1 MYLVT
6 GASGFIGK
14 HLLDA
19 LVQRGQTIYA
29 LVLPRSEA
37 SFWQLVDKRWPTAR
51 SRFVV
56 LSGDISEPLCGLSI
70 DQIEELREKVRHMFH
85 LAALY
90 DMTAGMEESERANVT
105 GTRNACRLA
114 EALDATLHYTS
125 STAVAGDYVGFFRE
139 DMFDEGQKH
148 KNPYFKTKFLAEKL
162 VRDECQTR
170 YKIYRPGAV
179 VGSSVDGQADKID
192 GIYYAF
198 KLIQRMRRALPS
210 WFPLVG
216 FEGSELHVVPVDY
229 VARAMDAIAHNEEV
243 TGNTFHL
250 TDPRPKSFGDALNL
264 LCEAAHAPRFDARID
279 PRVLKLVPRGL
290 VGLLGAMPAVK
301 TARREVLADIGIPE
315 SVLPYVNWRSSFD
328 TRETEAALARTD
340 IRCPPFETYAW
351 KIWDY
356 WERHMDPDL
365 FLDRT
370 LHGRIAGKIAMVT
383 GASSGIGEALAIRL
397 AEAGA
402 RVLLVARSKEKLEAV
417 QKTIDLRGGESLI
430 HPCDLSSPEDVDRL
444 VREVLDAYGHV
455 DLLVNNAG
463 RSIRR
468 GVAHSYDRYHDF
480 ERTMQLNYFGSLKL
494 ILGLLPTMRE
504 RKDGQIVNISSIG
517 VQTNAPRFSA
527 YVASKA
533 ALDAFSRSIASE
545 VVGDGVCITTVY
557 MPLVRTPMIAPTKIY
572 EAVPTRSTDEAVDMI
587 VDGIVNRKKRVATRL
602 GVFGEVSYAIAPKL
616 IDRILNTGFRL
627 FPDSPRKGSKDEDHK
642 APGPEA
648 VAFAH
653 IMHGIHW

>member
-19 LVQRGQTIYA
+19 LVQRGRTIYC
-29 LVLPRSEA
+29 LVLPKSERN
-37 SFWQLVDKRWPTAR
+37 FWDLVDERWPSAR
-51 SRFVV
+51 SQFVV
-56 LSGDISEPLCGLSI
+56 LAGNISEPLCGLPSSKA
-70 DQIEELREKVRHMFH
+70 EELSEKVQHMFH

-90 DMTAGMEESERANVT
+90 DMTAGMEESQRANVT

-148 KNPYFKTKFLAEKL
+148 KNPYFLTKFLAEKV

-170 YKIYRPGAV
+170 YMIYRPGAV
-179 VGSSVDGQADKID
+179 VGSSVNGEADKID

-198 KLIQRMRRALPS
+198 KLIQRMRKALPS

-229 VARAMDAIAHNEEV
+229 VARAIDAIAHNDEV
-243 TGNTFHL
+243 TSNTFHL
-250 TDPRPKSFGDALNL
+250 TDPKPESFGDALNL
-264 LCEAAHAPRFDARID
+264 ICEAAHAPRFDARID
-279 PRVLKLVPRGL
+279 PRVLKLVPSGL

-340 IRCPPFETYAW
+340 IHCPPLREYVW

-356 WERHMDPDL
+356 WERYMDPDL
-365 FLDRT
+365 FQDRT
-370 LHGRIAGKIAMVT
+370 LHGRINGKIAMVT

-397 AEAGA
+397 ADAGA
-402 RVLLVARSKEKLEAV
+402 KVLLVARSREKLEAV
-417 QKTIDLRGGESLI
+417 QQAIDASGGESLI
-430 HPCDLSSPEDVDRL
+430 HTCDLSSTEDADRL
-444 VREVLDAYGHV
+444 VREVLDEYGHI

-468 GVAHSYDRYHDF
+468 GVSHSYDRYHDF
-480 ERTMQLNYFGSLKL
+480 ERTMALNYFGSLKL
-494 ILGLLPTMRE
+494 ILGLLPAMRQQ
-504 RKDGQIVNISSIG
+504 KDGQIVNISSIG

-545 VVGDGVCITTVY
+545 VVADGVCITTVY
-557 MPLVRTPMIAPTKIY
+557 MPLVRTPMIAPTKMY
-572 EAVPTRSTDEAVDMI
+572 EAIPTRSPDEAVDMI

-602 GVFGEVSYAIAPKL
+602 GVFGEVSYALAPKL
-616 IDRILNTGFRL
+616 IDRVLNTGFRL
-627 FPDSPRKGSKDEDHK
+627 FPDSPRKGTDEEHK

>member
-1 MYLVT
+1 MYLIT

-14 HLLDA
+14 HLLDVLTKRGKRIYC
-19 LVQRGQTIYA
+19 LVYPPTTSRFEDLI
-29 LVLPRSEA
+29 EA
-37 SFWQLVDKRWPTAR
+37 RWPAHKEQ
-51 SRFVV
+51 FVI
-56 LSGDISEPLCGLSI
+56 LPGDISKPLCGLSQSKV
-70 DQIEELREKVRHMFH
+70 DELREEIEHMFH

-90 DMTAGMEESERANVT
+90 DMTAGMEESERANVL

-114 EALDATLHYTS
+114 EGLDATLHYTS

-179 VGSSVDGQADKID
+179 VGSSVTGEADKID

-198 KLIQRMRRALPS
+198 KLIQRMRRVLPQ

-229 VARAMDAIAHNEEV
+229 VARAIDAIAHNDE
-243 TGNTFHL
+243 TKSTTFHL
-250 TDPRPKSFGDALNL
+250 TDPKPKSFGDALNL
-264 LCEAAHAPRFDARID
+264 ICEAAHAPRFDARLD
-279 PRVLKLVPRGL
+279 PRMLKLIPPGL
-290 VGLLGAMPAVK
+290 VGLLGAMPAIK
-301 TARREVLADIGIPE
+301 TARREILSDIGIPE

-328 TRETEAALARTD
+328 TRETEQALARTD
-340 IRCPPFETYAW
+340 VRCPSFETYVW

-356 WERHMDPDL
+356 YERHMDPDL

-370 LHGRIAGKIAMVT
+370 LHGRIGGKVAMVT
-383 GASSGIGEALAIRL
+383 GASSGIGEALSIRL

-402 RVLLVARSKEKLEAV
+402 KVLLVARSRDKLEAL
-417 QKTIDLRGGESLI
+417 QREIDLRGGESLV
-430 HPCDLSSPEDVDRL
+430 HPCDLSDPDDVDRL
-444 VREVLDAYGHV
+444 IREVLDTYGHV

-468 GVAHSYDRYHDF
+468 GIAHSYNRYHDF
-480 ERTMQLNYFGSLKL
+480 QRTMQLNYFGSLKL
-494 ILGLLPTMRE
+494 ILGLLPAMRD
-504 RKDGQIVNISSIG
+504 RKDGQIVNVSSIG

-545 VVGDGVCITTVY
+545 VVGDGICITTVY

-587 VDGIVNRKKRVATRL
+587 VDGIVNRRKRVATRL

-616 IDRILNTGFRL
+616 IDRVLNTGFRL
-627 FPDSPRKGSKDEDHK
+627 FPDSPKAKGEDH
-642 APGPEA
+642 APPGPEA

>member
-1 MYLVT
+1 MYFVT

-19 LVQRGQTIYA
+19 LTQRGEKIHC
-29 LVLPRSEA
+29 LVYPPSIADFHDLIEE
-37 SFWQLVDKRWPTAR
+37 RWPHAKDQ
-51 SRFVV
+51 FVV
-56 LSGDISEPLCGLSI
+56 LPGDISKPLCGLSPS
-70 DQIEELREKVRHMFH
+70 QVEELRPTIVHMFH

-90 DMTAGMEESERANVT
+90 DMTAGMEESERANVL

-114 EALDATLHYTS
+114 EGLDATLHYTS

-148 KNPYFKTKFLAEKL
+148 KNPYFRTKFLAEKL

-179 VGSSVDGQADKID
+179 VGSSVTGEADKID

-210 WFPLVG
+210 WFPLIG
-216 FEGSELHVVPVDY
+216 FEGSELHVVPVDF
-229 VARAMDAIAHNEEV
+229 VARAIDAIAHNDE
-243 TGNTFHL
+243 TTSNTFHL
-250 TDPRPKSFGDALNL
+250 TDPKPNSFGDALNM

-279 PRVLKLVPRGL
+279 PRVLKLVPPGL

-301 TARREVLADIGIPE
+301 TARREVLSDIGIPE

-328 TRETEAALARTD
+328 TRETERALARTEV
-340 IRCPPFETYAW
+340 RCPPFESYAW
-351 KIWDY
+351 KVWDY

-365 FLDRT
+365 FLDKT
-370 LHGRIAGKIAMVT
+370 LHGRIAGKVAMVT

-402 RVLLVARSKEKLEAV
+402 KVLLVARSREKLEVV
-417 QKTIDLRGGESLI
+417 QNEIDRRGGESLI
-430 HPCDLSSPEDVDRL
+430 HTCDLASADDADRL
-444 VREVLDAYGHV
+444 VREVLDEYGHV

-468 GVAHSYDRYHDF
+468 GVSHSYNRYHDF

-494 ILGLLPTMRE
+494 ILGFLPTMRE

-545 VVGDGVCITTVY
+545 VVADRICITTVY

-587 VDGIVNRKKRVATRL
+587 VDGIVNRKKRIATRL
-602 GVFGEVSYAIAPKL
+602 GVFGEVSYAVAPKL
-616 IDRILNTGFRL
+616 IDRVLNTGFRL
-627 FPDSPRKGSKDEDHK
+627 FPDSPKKGKEGDH
-642 APGPEA
+642 APPGPEA

>member
-1 MYLVT
+1 MYFVT

-14 HLLDA
+14 HLIDVLSKRGKTIHC
-19 LVQRGQTIYA
+19 LVTQRG
-29 LVLPRSEA
+29 LL
-37 SFWQLVDKRWPTAR
+37 SFGELIEERWPDEKDL
-51 SRFVV
+51 FVV
-56 LSGDISEPLCGLSI
+56 HAGDISKPLCGMSKAKV
-70 DQIEELREKVRHMFH
+70 DGLRDEVVHMFH

-90 DMTAGMEESERANVT
+90 DMTAGMEESEQANVI

-114 EALDATLHYTS
+114 EELEATLHYAS

-139 DMFDEGQKH
+139 DMFDEAQKH

-162 VRDECQTR
+162 VREECQTR

-179 VGSSVDGQADKID
+179 VGSSVDGEADKID

-198 KLIQRMRRALPS
+198 KLIQRLRRALPS
-210 WFPLVG
+210 WVPMVG
-216 FEGSELHVVPVDY
+216 FEGSELHIVPVDY
-229 VARAMDAIAHNEEV
+229 VARAMDAIAHNEE
-243 TGNTFHL
+243 TTSNTFHL
-250 TDPRPKSFGDALNL
+250 TDPKPKSFGDALNL
-264 LCEAAHAPRFDARID
+264 ICEAAHAPRFDARID
-279 PRVLKLVPRGL
+279 PRVLKMFPPGL
-290 VGLLGAMPAVK
+290 AGLLGAMPAIK
-301 TARREVLADIGIPE
+301 TARRELLSDIGIPE

-328 TRETEAALARTD
+328 TRETERALAHTD
-340 IRCPPFETYAW
+340 ITCPPLETYAW

-356 WERHMDPDL
+356 YERHMDPDL
-365 FLDRT
+365 FRDRT

-402 RVLLVARSKEKLEAV
+402 KVLLVARSRDKLLEV
-417 QKTIDLRGGESLI
+417 QAEIDRRGGDSVI
-430 HPCDLSSPEDVDRL
+430 HTCDLSSPEDADRL
-444 VREVLDAYGHV
+444 VREVLDQHDHV
-455 DLLVNNAG
+455 DVLVNNAG

-468 GVAHSYDRYHDF
+468 GVARSYDRYHDF

-494 ILGLLPTMRE
+494 ILGFLPTMRQQ
-504 RKDGQIVNISSIG
+504 RDGQIVNVSSIG

-572 EAVPTRSTDEAVDMI
+572 EAVPTRTPDEAVDMI
-587 VDGIVNRKKRVATRL
+587 VDGIINRKKRVATRL
-602 GVFGEVSYAIAPKL
+602 GVFGEVSYALAPKV
-616 IDRILNTGFRL
+616 IDRVLNTGFRL
-627 FPDSPRKGSKDEDHK
+627 FPDSPKSKGEDHGP
-642 APGPEA
+642 PGAEA

>member
-19 LVQRGQTIYA
+19 LTKRGQTIYC
-29 LVLPRSEA
+29 LVYPPGVADFNE
-37 SFWQLVDKRWPTAR
+37 LVEERWPSAR
-51 SRFVV
+51 EQFVV
-56 LSGDISEPLCGLSI
+56 LPGDISKPLCGLSQDTI
-70 DQIEELREKVRHMFH
+70 DELGNKVQHMFH

-90 DMTAGMEESERANVT
+90 DMTAGMEESQRANVL

-125 STAVAGDYVGFFRE
+125 STAVAGDYIGFFRE

-179 VGSSVDGQADKID
+179 VGSSVDGEADKID

-198 KLIQRMRRALPS
+198 KLIQRMRRVLPS
-210 WFPLVG
+210 WFPLIG
-216 FEGSELHVVPVDY
+216 FEGSELHIVPVDY
-229 VARAMDAIAHNEEV
+229 VARAIDAIAHNEDV
-243 TGNTFHL
+243 SGNTFHL
-250 TDPRPKSFGDALNL
+250 TDPKPKSFGDALNL
-264 LCEAAHAPRFDARID
+264 ICEAAHAPRFDARID
-279 PRVLKLVPRGL
+279 PRVVKLIPRGL
-290 VGLLGAMPAVK
+290 VGLLGAMPSVK
-301 TARREVLADIGIPE
+301 TARREILADIGIPE

-328 TRETEAALARTD
+328 TRETEKALARTEVE
-340 IRCPPFETYAW
+340 CPPLEQYAW

-365 FLDRT
+365 FQDRT

-383 GASSGIGEALAIRL
+383 GASSGIGEALSIRL

-402 RVLLVARSKEKLEAV
+402 KVLLVARSREKLEAV
-417 QKTIDLRGGESLI
+417 QQEVDFRGGESLI
-430 HPCDLSSPEDVDRL
+430 HTCDLSDPGDVDRL
-444 VREVLDAYGHV
+444 VREVLEQYGHV

-468 GVAHSYDRYHDF
+468 GVSHSYDRYHDF

-494 ILGLLPTMRE
+494 ILGLLPAMRE
-504 RKDGQIVNISSIG
+504 RRDGQIINVSSIG

-545 VVGDGVCITTVY
+545 VVTDGVCVTTVY
-557 MPLVRTPMIAPTKIY
+557 MPLVRTPMTAPTKIY
-572 EAVPTRSTDEAVDMI
+572 EAVPLRSPDEAVDMI

-602 GVFGEVSYAIAPKL
+602 GIFGEVSYAIAPRL
-616 IDRILNTGFRL
+616 VDRILNTGFRL
-627 FPDSPRKGSKDEDHK
+627 FPDSPRTKGEKHVE
-642 APGPEA
+642 AGPEA

>member
-1 MYLVT
+1 MYLLT

-19 LVQRGQTIYA
+19 LTQRGEKMYCLAYPPTIHDFEA
-29 LVLPRSEA
+29 LIEN
-37 SFWQLVDKRWPTAR
+37 RWPDAKDQ
-51 SRFVV
+51 FII
-56 LSGDISEPLCGLSI
+56 LAGDISKPLCGLSPEKV
-70 DQIEELREKVRHMFH
+70 DELREEVVHMFH

-90 DMTAGMEESERANVT
+90 DMRAGMEESERANVQ

-125 STAVAGDYVGFFRE
+125 SVAVAGDFIGFFRE

-148 KNPYFKTKFLAEKL
+148 GNPYFRTKFLAEKL
-162 VRDECQTR
+162 IREECQTR

-198 KLIQRMRRALPS
+198 KPIQRMRSAFPS

-216 FEGSELHVVPVDY
+216 FEGSELPIVPVDY
-229 VARAMDAIAHNEEV
+229 VARALDAIAHNEESPS
-243 TGNTFHL
+243 NTFHL
-250 TDPRPKSFGDALNL
+250 TDPKPKSFGDALNL
-264 LCEAAHAPRFDARID
+264 ICEAAHAPRFDARID
-279 PRVLKLVPRGL
+279 PRVVKLIPRGL

-301 TARREVLADIGIPE
+301 TARREILADIGIPE
-315 SVLPYVNWRSSFD
+315 SLLPYVNWRSSFD
-328 TRETEAALARTD
+328 TRETERALAHTD
-340 IRCPPFETYAW
+340 ITCPPLESYAW

-365 FLDRT
+365 FQDRT
-370 LHGRIAGKIAMVT
+370 LQGRIGGKIALVT
-383 GASSGIGEALAIRL
+383 GASSGIGQSLAIRL

-402 RVLLVARSKEKLEAV
+402 KVLLVARSRDKLDAV
-417 QKTIDLRGGESLI
+417 QAEIDQHGGESLV
-430 HPCDLSSPEDVDRL
+430 HPCDLSDPADADRL
-444 VREVLDAYGHV
+444 VREILDEYGRV

-468 GVAHSYDRYHDF
+468 GVARSYDRYHDF

-494 ILGLLPTMRE
+494 ILGFLPAMRE
-504 RKDGQIVNISSIG
+504 RHDGQIINISSIG

-545 VVGDGVCITTVY
+545 VVGDGVTITTVY

-572 EAVPTRSTDEAVDMI
+572 EAVPTRSPEEAVDMI

-602 GVFGEVSYAIAPKL
+602 GVFGEVSYALAPKL
-616 IDRILNTGFRL
+616 VDRILNTGYRL
-627 FPDSPRKGSKDEDHK
+627 FPDSPKSQGEDH
-642 APGPEA
+642 APPGPEA

>member
-19 LVQRGQTIYA
+19 LTKRGQTIYC
-29 LVLPRSEA
+29 LVYPPSVAAFRDLIDE
-37 SFWQLVDKRWPTAR
+37 RWPSAR
-51 SRFVV
+51 SQFVI
-56 LSGDISEPLCGLSI
+56 LPGDIGKPLCGLAQDAVDEIS
-70 DQIEELREKVRHMFH
+70 DKVQHMFH

-90 DMTAGMEESERANVT
+90 DMTAGMEESQRANVT

-125 STAVAGDYVGFFRE
+125 STAIAGDYVGFFRE

-148 KNPYFKTKFLAEKL
+148 KNPYFLTKFLAEKV
-162 VRDECQTR
+162 VRDECQTC

-179 VGSSVDGQADKID
+179 VGSSVSGEADKID

-198 KLIQRMRRALPS
+198 KLIQRMRKVLPS

-229 VARAMDAIAHNEEV
+229 VAGAIDAIAHNDEV
-243 TGNTFHL
+243 TSNTFHL
-250 TDPRPKSFGDALNL
+250 TDPKPESFGDALNL
-264 LCEAAHAPRFDARID
+264 ICEAAHAPTFDARID
-279 PRVLKLVPRGL
+279 PRVLKLVPSGL

-301 TARREVLADIGIPE
+301 TARREVLADMGIPE

-328 TRETEAALARTD
+328 TRETEAALAKTG
-340 IRCPPFETYAW
+340 IRCPPLEEYVW

-356 WERHMDPDL
+356 WERYMDPDL
-365 FLDRT
+365 FQDRT
-370 LHGRIAGKIAMVT
+370 LHGRIGGKVAMVT
-383 GASSGIGEALAIRL
+383 GASSGIGETLAIRL

-402 RVLLVARSKEKLEAV
+402 KVLLVARSREKLEAV
-417 QKTIDLRGGESLI
+417 QQAIDRRGGESLI
-430 HPCDLSSPEDVDRL
+430 HTCDLSDPEDADRL
-444 VREVLDAYGHV
+444 VREVLDEYGCV

-468 GVAHSYDRYHDF
+468 GVSHSYDRYHDF
-480 ERTMQLNYFGSLKL
+480 ERTMALNYFGSLKL
-494 ILGLLPTMRE
+494 ILGLLPAMRE
-504 RKDGQIVNISSIG
+504 RKGGQIVNISSIG

-545 VVGDGVCITTVY
+545 VVADGVCITTVY

-572 EAVPTRSTDEAVDMI
+572 EAIPTRSPEEAVDMI

-602 GVFGEVSYAIAPKL
+602 GVFGEVSYALAPKL
-616 IDRILNTGFRL
+616 IDRVLNTGFRL
-627 FPDSPRKGSKDEDHK
+627 FPDSPRKGEDQDHK
-642 APGPEA
+642 PPGPEA

-653 IMHGIHW
+653 LMRGIHW